1 MFPKLKK
8 LFSKVA
14 RPERGPLVSSASTV
28 QKIDPAPAPSAP
40 VGLPVPQSSSRPE
53 VTSSASDSIAIS
65 LESVIDR
72 LPAALRSHVDKSGRG
87 HISILVPI
95 KRISEQLIRGAIRIS
110 FGELKQAS
118 PIGTFIRSTSEDATI
133 IELPMQEI
141 IPRLNSSYLARR
153 AGQRRIEVPED
164 VFPVFGPK
172 GQTLVPSQNRAPGQ
186 SSITSTSIA
195 IPLVPMS
202 TNSSVTEAGM
212 QQSDI
217 RLPLVEPPSAAP
229 SGIISVEAPVT
240 DEQSAR
246 ILSPKTTIAS
256 SSDGREDSENGV
268 FTIKLQTI
276 ASNWPLNVRQ
286 EITQAS
292 LFHLSVELPAAEIE
306 AAMKRGK
313 AVFTWKQIR
322 TRIKSSIPLK
332 GSLNDETQVELSLA
346 AIVPLFLARKKEEK
360 PRRLVSGVEHIPDIF
375 TSSVSGPS
383 PTPIAFMPPDD
394 AAVPD
399 FDEPSRS
406 PERTQE
412 RLKSTEQ
419 PRNELGKIFGHPEKQ
434 NWTPVEIVQK
444 TSALTGASG
453 AIITLQDGLLVAGEL
468 PPGQKTETF
477 AAFLPQIFSKIDQYT
492 AEMKLGKIS
501 EISVVVDK
509 IPLQIF
515 KTGKVFFGVLG
526 RPDQLL
532 PMAKLSAI
540 AVELGRPTT

>member
-1 MFPKLKK
+1 M
-8 LFSKVA
+8 
-14 RPERGPLVSSASTV
+14 
-28 QKIDPAPAPSAP
+28 IN
-40 VGLPVPQSSSRPE
+40 
-53 VTSSASDSIAIS
+53 
-65 LESVIDR
+65 R
-72 LPAALRSHVDKSGRG
+72 LPAALRSHVDNSGRA
-87 HISILVPI
+87 HVSILVPI
-95 KRISEQLIRGAIRIS
+95 KKISEQLLRGTIRIS

-118 PIGTFIRSTSEDATI
+118 PIGTFIRSTSEDGTF

-153 AGQRRIEVPED
+153 AGQRRIEIPDD

-172 GQTLVPSQNRAPGQ
+172 GQTLFPSQNRATGK
-186 SSITSTSIA
+186 SSIIPPSIA
-195 IPLVPMS
+195 PPLLPMS
-202 TNSSVTEAGM
+202 TNPSATEAGIH
-212 QQSDI
+212 QSDI
-217 RLPLVEPPSAAP
+217 RLSLVEPPSAAP
-229 SGIISVEAPVT
+229 SGTISADASVA
-240 DEQSAR
+240 DKQSDR
-246 ILSPKTTIAS
+246 ILGPKATIAS
-256 SSDGREDSENGV
+256 SSDGRDDSEENGV
-268 FTIKLQTI
+268 FTIKLQSI
-276 ASNWPLNVRQ
+276 SSVWPLNVRQ

-292 LFHLSVELPAAEIE
+292 LFHLSVELPALEIE
-306 AAMKRGK
+306 TAMKRGK

-332 GSLNDETQVELSLA
+332 ASLNDETQVELSLA

-360 PRRLVSGVEHIPDIF
+360 PRKLVSGGEHIPDIF

-383 PTPIAFMPPDD
+383 PTPIAFTPPTDV
-394 AAVPD
+394 AVPD
-399 FDEPSRS
+399 FDEPSTS
-406 PERTQE
+406 PETAQE
-412 RLKSTEQ
+412 SSKSTEQ
-419 PRNELGKIFGHPEKQ
+419 PRNDLGRIFGHPEKQ

-444 TSALTGASG
+444 TSALTGTAG
-453 AIITLQDGLLVAGEL
+453 AVITLQDGLLVAGEL

-501 EISVVVDK
+501 EVSVVVDK

-526 RPDQLL
+526 RPGQLL

>member
-14 RPERGPLVSSASTV
+14 HAEREPLLSHPSALQKIHPAST
-28 QKIDPAPAPSAP
+28 PAAP
-40 VGLPVPQSSSRPE
+40 VGLPIPESSPADVPSSS
-53 VTSSASDSIAIS
+53 SDSIAIS
-65 LESVIDR
+65 LESVINR
-72 LPAALRSHVDKSGRG
+72 LPAALRSHVGDSGRA
-87 HISILVPI
+87 HVSILVPI
-95 KRISEQLIRGAIRIS
+95 KKISEQLLRGSIRIS

-118 PIGTFIRSTSEDATI
+118 PIGTFIRSTSEDGTF

-141 IPRLNSSYLARR
+141 IPRLNSSYLVRR
-153 AGQRRIEVPED
+153 AGQRRIEIPDD

-172 GQTLVPSQNRAPGQ
+172 GQTLLPSPNRATGKDLIIP
-186 SSITSTSIA
+186 TSIA
-195 IPLVPMS
+195 APLLPVS
-202 TNSSVTEAGM
+202 TDPSPITARI

-217 RLPLVEPPSAAP
+217 RLSLAGPPSASP
-229 SGIISVEAPVT
+229 SADTSIA
-240 DEQSAR
+240 DEQSTR
-246 ILSPKTTIAS
+246 ILSPKASIAS
-256 SSDGREDSENGV
+256 SSDGREDSEENGV
-268 FTIKLQTI
+268 FTIKLQSI
-276 ASNWPLNVRQ
+276 ASGWPLNVRQ

-292 LFHLSVELPAAEIE
+292 LFHLSVELPAVEIE
-306 AAMKRGK
+306 TAMKRGK

-322 TRIKSSIPLK
+322 TRIKSAIPLK
-332 GSLNDETQVELSLA
+332 PSLNDETQVELSLA

-360 PRRLVSGVEHIPDIF
+360 PRKLVSGGEHIPDIF

-383 PTPIAFMPPDD
+383 PTPIAFNPPADV
-394 AAVPD
+394 AVPD
-399 FDEPSRS
+399 FHEPPTS
-406 PERTQE
+406 PENAQE
-412 RLKSTEQ
+412 SSKSTEQ
-419 PRNELGKIFGHPEKQ
+419 PKNHLGRIFGHPEKQ

-444 TSALTGASG
+444 TSALTGTAG
-453 AIITLQDGLLVAGEL
+453 AVITLQDGLLVAGEL

-501 EISVVVDK
+501 EVSLVVDK

-526 RPDQLL
+526 RPGQLL

>member
-8 LFSKVA
+8 LFSKIA
-14 RPERGPLVSSASTV
+14 RPERVPLLSPPSAV
-28 QKIDPAPAPSAP
+28 QKTHPAPAPAAP
-40 VGLPVPQSSSRPE
+40 VGLPIPQSSPAD
-53 VTSSASDSIAIS
+53 VPSSSSDSIAIS
-65 LESVIDR
+65 LESVINR
-72 LPAALRSHVDKSGRG
+72 LPAALRSHVGDSGRA
-87 HISILVPI
+87 HVSILVPI
-95 KRISEQLIRGAIRIS
+95 KRISEQLLRGTVKIS

-118 PIGTFIRSTSEDATI
+118 PIGTFIRSTSEDGTF

-153 AGQRRIEVPED
+153 AGQRRIEVPDD

-172 GQTLVPSQNRAPGQ
+172 GQTLLPSQNHATGKSLIINP
-186 SSITSTSIA
+186 S
-195 IPLVPMS
+195 IPLLPVSPNPS
-202 TNSSVTEAGM
+202 AIVAGI

-217 RLPLVEPPSAAP
+217 RLSVAETSSVAP
-229 SGIISVEAPVT
+229 SGTISADASVA

-246 ILSPKTTIAS
+246 ILSPKATIAS
-256 SSDGREDSENGV
+256 SSDGRDDSEENGV
-268 FTIKLQTI
+268 FTIKLQSI
-276 ASNWPLNVRQ
+276 ASGWPLNVRQ

-292 LFHLSVELPAAEIE
+292 LFHLSVELPAVEIE
-306 AAMKRGK
+306 TAMKRGK

-322 TRIKSSIPLK
+322 TRIKSAIPLK
-332 GSLNDETQVELSLA
+332 SSPNDETQVELSLA

-360 PRRLVSGVEHIPDIF
+360 PRKSVSGGEHIPDIF
-375 TSSVSGPS
+375 TSSASGPS
-383 PTPIAFMPPDD
+383 PTPIAFTPPTD
-394 AAVPD
+394 ASVPD
-399 FDEPSRS
+399 FDEPSTP
-406 PERTQE
+406 PESALE
-412 RLKSTEQ
+412 SSKSAEL
-419 PRNELGKIFGHPEKQ
+419 PRNDLGRIFGHPEKQ

-444 TSALTGASG
+444 TSALTGAAG
-453 AIITLQDGLLVAGEL
+453 AVITLQDGLLVAGEL

-515 KTGKVFFGVLG
+515 KTGKVFFGILG
-526 RPDQLL
+526 RSGQLL